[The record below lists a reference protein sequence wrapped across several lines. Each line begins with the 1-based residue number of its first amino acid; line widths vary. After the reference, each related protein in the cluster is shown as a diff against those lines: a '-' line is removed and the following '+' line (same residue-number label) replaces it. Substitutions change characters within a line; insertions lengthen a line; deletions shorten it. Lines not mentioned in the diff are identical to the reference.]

1 MSKIGSHD
9 SFGYLK
15 YKLWP
20 KEGSEVKLTIWLL
33 TIKSWELPQFS
44 YV

>member
-15 YKLWP
+15 HKLWP
-20 KEGSEVKLTIWLL
+20 KEGPKVNLSI
-33 TIKSWELPQFS
+33 
-44 YV
+44 